1 MSQEN
6 LSCPRCGLAL
16 PGGTTFCPECGKD
29 FADTIKQRPTKLH
42 SNNDRRQANIITAA
56 VASGALAFG
65 IVTFQVGYTAVFL
78 AFIVPAVAFLLV
90 YAWER
95 NRGIKPGWEFIALS
109 VVGTY
114 AGGIFGWFWVLIPI
128 AIYFFAFR
136 YWLERK
142 EPR

>member
-6 LSCPRCGLAL
+6 VSCPRCGLAL
-16 PGGTTFCPECGKD
+16 PAGTTFCPECGKD
-29 FADTIKQRPTKLH
+29 FAETIKQSAARVQ
-42 SNNDRRQANIITAA
+42 SNSNRRTNILAAA
-56 VASGALAFG
+56 VGSAALAFG
-65 IVTFQVGYTAVFL
+65 IITFQIGYTAVFL
-78 AFIVPAVAFLLV
+78 AFIVPGVAFLVL

-114 AGGIFGWFWVLIPI
+114 AGGIFGWFWVLIPVV
-128 AIYFFAFR
+128 IYFFAFR

-142 EPR
+142 GPHR